1 MIRFAHQHYFYLFAL
16 VPLLVLFFWFSFRW
30 KKRAMQ
36 RFGNLELMKKLSL
49 SMSKKRQVL
58 KALLVLAAIIFMVL
72 SLARPQIGTK
82 LEQVKREGVDIIIA
96 LDVSLSMHAEDI
108 APNRLAKAKLE
119 IEKFLDKLEGDRI
132 GLVAFAGEAFVQC
145 PLTLDYGA
153 ANMFLDI
160 MNSDM
165 IPTPGTNISNVI
177 MTAVKA
183 FEQKERKHKVLL
195 IITDGED
202 HEEDPVEAAKL
213 ASKEGVVIYT
223 VGIGSIEGVPIPVYN
238 ERGALV
244 DYKKDRSGMRVTSKL
259 DEITLQKIAQETGGA
274 YERAT
279 GGAMELD
286 RIYDRINKMDK
297 KELASLQFSQYED
310 RFQYVVVFALLLIVL
325 EILIPERRKLK
336 REWRGRFH

>member
-1 MIRFAHQHYFYLFAL
+1 
-16 VPLLVLFFWFSFRW
+16 
-30 KKRAMQ
+30 
-36 RFGNLELMKKLSL
+36 MKKLSL
-49 SMSKKRQVL
+49 SMSSKRQVF
-58 KALLVLAAIIFMVL
+58 KVILVIICVIFMVL
-72 SLARPQIGTK
+72 TLARPQIGTK
-82 LEQVKREGVDIIIA
+82 LEEVKREGVDIIIA

-108 APNRLAKAKLE
+108 KPNRLAKAKLE
-119 IEKFLDKLEGDRI
+119 IEKFIDKLEGDRI

-160 MNSDM
+160 MDTHM
-165 IPTPGTNISNVI
+165 IPTPGTNISELI
-177 MTAVKA
+177 MTSTKA

-202 HEEDPVEAAKL
+202 HEQDPVEAAKM
-213 ASKEGVVIYT
+213 ASKEGIVIYT

-238 ERGALV
+238 ERGVLV
-244 DYKKDRSGMRVTSKL
+244 DYKKDRSGQRVTSKL

-286 RIYDRINKMDK
+286 RIYDRINRMDK

-310 RFQYVVVFALLLIVL
+310 RFQYVVIFALLLIVL
-325 EILIPERRKLK
+325 ELFIPERRKVK
-336 REWRGRFH
+336 QEWRGRFL